1 MKFNIKDNIKKA
13 EESNSLD
20 NNSESNI
27 AVSNNVSG
35 NTTELEFNK
44 KNRENYENLMS
55 ESSTQLDGYW
65 DKNNPFVKL
74 LLFILAIFI
83 VVGVVYYVMLFLG
96 NK

>member
-74 LLFILAIFI
+74 LLFILAIII
-83 VVGVVYYVMLFLG
+83 VVGAVYYVMLFLG

>member
-83 VVGVVYYVMLFLG
+83 VVGAVYYVMLFLG